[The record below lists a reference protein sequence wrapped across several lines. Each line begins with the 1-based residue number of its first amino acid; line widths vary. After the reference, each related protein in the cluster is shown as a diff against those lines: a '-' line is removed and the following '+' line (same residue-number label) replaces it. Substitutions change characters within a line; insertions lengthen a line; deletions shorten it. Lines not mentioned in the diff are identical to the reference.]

1 MSKEFYINENGEYV
15 IENYQQ
21 KKTFSS
27 FLSGIAGKF
36 GIPLWAF
43 YVNRGQAV
51 ASFGTKNK
59 DNSIMEFYP
68 ANKSYQN
75 TSLKGFRTF
84 IKFKNRDKNKFTD
97 GDQNSNKNLYEPFRD
112 LNDQISTKMIFSEHS
127 LTIQEINEELGL
139 KTKVS
144 YFIMP
149 NEDYAALL
157 RRLEVENISD
167 SKRELEILDGMPIL
181 IPYGVDNESLKEISQ
196 TISAWAAVYLFE
208 EKTPFYRLKAS
219 AEDEAQV
226 SKMQAGNFYISF
238 LEGENE
244 LLQPLVDPEIIFAEE
259 SSLEKPSGFIRKG
272 ISICEEKQVLE
283 NRFPSAMSAVG
294 KALQPG
300 EKIKI
305 NSAFGNLSS
314 EHKLAELKDKIT
326 EENYLDKKEKESA
339 NIHSYYADH
348 VFTLSSSSELD
359 AYTKQTFMDNIMR
372 GGFPISL
379 GDKKD
384 PHIYHIF
391 SRKHGDLE
399 RDYNDFNLETA
410 YYSQGNGN
418 YRDVSQNR
426 RSDNF
431 FNPEVKDKNIKLF
444 AGLIQADGYNP
455 LKIEGK
461 RFYLKTKESGESKG
475 GVKAEILN
483 KAASENKDQLETFF
497 ETSFTP
503 GELALFIDDFNIQLK
518 TSLEEFI
525 NLVISASEALIEAEF
540 GEGYWVDHWTYTLD
554 LVENYL
560 AVYPEK
566 LEDMLLSDR
575 SYTFYDSYAFVKPRI
590 KKHLLTEDGPRQYNA
605 VALDEEKKELIE
617 KREYKPNLLR
627 TKKGKGEI
635 YSTTLFSKLFT
646 LLINK
651 LSALDPYGVGIE
663 MEADKPG
670 WYDALNGLPGLFGS
684 STAESAE
691 LLRLVRFLNSSLKS
705 LEINEQRK
713 ISLPEE
719 IYTFYDRLN
728 NELELSLEGG
738 DNFTYW
744 DRASLIREK
753 YRKKVFYGFSGVEKE
768 LKAGELKKFFM
779 RAEQKLADALKS
791 AEDENGLY
799 TMYFSYE
806 PIKFKETGE
815 YAENGLPYIKAEE
828 FKQHRLPNFL
838 EAQVRFMKILED
850 KDKAADLHL
859 SVLESD
865 LYDKKLDMFRV
876 NGDLSEESHEIG
888 RARAFSPGWLENASI
903 WLHMEYKYLLEL
915 LKSGLYNKFYEAVD
929 KALVPFLDPEVYG
942 RSILENSS
950 FIMSSLN
957 SDQKNHGRGYIAR
970 LSGST
975 AEYLNIWSLMNFGSN
990 PFTYE
995 NGELTFM
1002 PNPFLKSELFTKEE
1016 QEINIQLTV
1025 DEEKQYNI
1033 EPNCYVCRFLGETL
1047 LVYHNLQRKNTYG
1060 KNKAEISKYKLTK
1073 KSGKIITR
1081 EADRLEGPA
1090 AEELRNGEIE
1100 RIDIY
1105 LD

>member
-1 MSKEFYINENGEYV
+1 MSKEFYINQNGEYV

-21 KKTFSS
+21 KKNFSS

-51 ASFGTKNK
+51 AAFGTKNK
-59 DNSIMEFYP
+59 DNPIMEFYP

-75 TSLKGFRTF
+75 TDLKGFRTF
-84 IKFKNRDKNKFTD
+84 IKFKDRDKNK
-97 GDQNSNKNLYEPFRD
+97 NKNFYEPFRH
-112 LNDQISTKMIFSEHS
+112 LNDHISTKMIFNEHR
-127 LTIQEINEELGL
+127 LTIQERNEELGL
-139 KTKVS
+139 KTKVT
-144 YFIMP
+144 YYIMP
-149 NEDYAALL
+149 NEDFAALV
-157 RRLEVENISD
+157 RRLEVKNISD
-167 SKRELEILDGMPIL
+167 SELELEILDGMPIL
-181 IPYGVDNESLKEISQ
+181 IPYGIDNESLKEISQ

-226 SKMQAGNFYISF
+226 SKMKAGNFYISF
-238 LEGENE
+238 IEGENE
-244 LLQPLVDPEIIFAEE
+244 LLEPLVDPEIIFAED

-272 ISICEEKQVLE
+272 LSIYEEEQILE
-283 NRFPSAMSAVG
+283 NRFPSAMSAVE
-294 KALQPG
+294 KFLEPG
-300 EKIKI
+300 EEIKI
-305 NSAFGNLSS
+305 NSTFGNLSS
-314 EHKLAELKDKIT
+314 EHKLAELKSKLT
-326 EENYLDKKEKESA
+326 EAKYLDKKEKESA
-339 NIHSYYADH
+339 DIHSYYADH
-348 VFTLSSSSELD
+348 IFTLSSSSELD

-379 GDKKD
+379 GDQED
-384 PHIYHIF
+384 SQIYHIF

-399 RDYNDFNLETA
+399 RDYNDFNLEPA

-431 FNPEVKDKNIKLF
+431 FNPEVKDKNIRLF
-444 AGLIQADGYNP
+444 ADLIQADGYNP

-461 RFYLKTKESGESKG
+461 IFYLNCKKPDKFREKVKSQILSK
-475 GVKAEILN
+475 VEAENREEL
-483 KAASENKDQLETFF
+483 ENFF
-497 ETSFTP
+497 EKSFTP
-503 GELALFIDDFNIQLK
+503 GELALYIDDYNIELNN
-518 TSLEEFI
+518 SLEQFI
-525 NLVISASEALIEAEF
+525 NLVISASESWTEAEF

-554 LVENYL
+554 LIENYL

-566 LEDMLLSDR
+566 LETLLFDDK
-575 SYTFYDSYAFVKPRI
+575 SYTFYDSYAFVEPR
-590 KKHLLTEDGPRQYNA
+590 KRKHLLTEDGPRQYNA
-605 VALDEEKKELIE
+605 VKISKEKKKLIE
-617 KREYKPNLLR
+617 GREYKPNLLR
-627 TKKGKGEI
+627 TKEGTGEI
-635 YSTTLFSKLFT
+635 YSTTLLSKLLT

-684 STAESAE
+684 STAETAE
-691 LLRLVRFLNSSLKS
+691 LLRLVKFLSSSL
-705 LEINEQRK
+705 EQLKVSEQKK

-719 IYTFYDRLN
+719 MYTFYDRLN

-738 DNFTYW
+738 DSFNYW
-744 DRASLIREK
+744 DRASSLREN

-768 LKAGELKKFFM
+768 LKAGELIKFFK
-779 RAEQKLADALKS
+779 RAEQKLVGALKS

-806 PIKFKETGE
+806 PTKFKETGDFS
-815 YAENGLPYIKAEE
+815 ENGLQYIKAEE
-828 FKQHRLPNFL
+828 FKQHRLPQFL

-850 KDKAADLHL
+850 RNKAAELH
-859 SVLESD
+859 SNVLKSE
-865 LYDKKLDMFRV
+865 LYDNKLGMFRV

-915 LKSGLYNKFYEAVD
+915 LKSGLYDEFYEAVD

-957 SDQKNHGRGYIAR
+957 NDQKNHGRGYIAR

-975 AEYLNIWSLMNFGSN
+975 AEYINMWSMMNFGSN
-990 PFTYE
+990 PFNCE
-995 NGELTFM
+995 NGELNFK
-1002 PNPFLKSELFTKEE
+1002 PNPLLKGELFTKEE
-1016 QEINIQLTV
+1016 KNICLQLSEV
-1025 DEEKQYNI
+1025 KKKCYNI
-1033 EPNCYVCRFLGETL
+1033 EANSYACRFLAKTL
-1047 LVYHNLQRKNTYG
+1047 LVYHNPERKNSYG
-1060 KNKAEISKYKLTK
+1060 KDKAEIRRYKLIN
-1073 KSGKIITR
+1073 KSGEIITR
-1081 EADRLEGPA
+1081 EAESLKGST
-1090 AEELRNGEIE
+1090 AEKLRDGEFE

-1105 LD
+1105 LN